1 MLLLF
6 IGCYLG
12 ASYKVGTQLVLNTYL
27 LDAMGL
33 QTGGHKGVGQLYKI
47 LLTGFRLCQ
56 GMPTRTRNC
65 ALYLEI
71 RREGEERNGK
81 EREEKRGKGRGRK
94 GMEEKCF
101 IWR

>member
-12 ASYKVGTQLVLNTYL
+12 ACYEAGTQLVLNTYL
-27 LDAMGL
+27 LDAVGL
-33 QTGGHKGVGQLYKI
+33 QAGGHKGVGQLNKI
-47 LLTGFRLCQ
+47 FLMGFRLCQ

-71 RREGEERNGK
+71 RREGEERDGK
-81 EREEKRGKGRGRK
+81 EREEKRGKGSRRK
-94 GMEEKCF
+94 GREEKCF
-101 IWR
+101 I